1 MLLNRQSYKVHF
13 LVLFNKAI
21 IIMQNQI
28 LYAFEESD
36 CLECDLSQGR
46 IFWGGAGGC
55 APPQN
60 FLAPPRKIRNW
71 RAYCKLL
78 LL

>member
-1 MLLNRQSYKVHF
+1 
-13 LVLFNKAI
+13 
-21 IIMQNQI
+21 MQNQI

>member
-36 CLECDLSQGR
+36 CLECDLRLSVMLLNKAKL
-46 IFWGGAGGC
+46 IH
-55 APPQN
+55 
-60 FLAPPRKIRNW
+60 LAVRVQLTDNLNKCI
-71 RAYCKLL
+71 YILY
-78 LL
+78 